1 MFERNINET
10 LLCYD
15 LVTSTTNG
23 FIWQTDQT
31 SPFKSLP
38 VFVSQIFV
46 ILFITRLLFTV
57 FKPLHQPFLIAEIVA
72 GCIVGPS
79 ALGSFKFFQRIFP
92 TRGIML
98 IETMADLSLLFYVFL
113 TGLEMDASAFLRV
126 GKKIMGIAVTGILIP
141 MGIGIG
147 LFFLLQKHAHNPAIT
162 EGCMFWAVALSI
174 TGFPVLTRILA
185 DLKLLHSDIG
195 RIAMSVAMLNDM
207 YAWVFIAVLVPVGVN
222 LKTATFSII
231 AVIFF
236 TLICFYVVRPT
247 IERIIRHQYCSDKE
261 HYNEYYPCFMLIGA
275 MICGCITDAIGAHSI
290 VGAFVFGLII
300 PKGDMVEELLD
311 RLDCFV
317 PGIMLPIFFA
327 SCGMRIDF
335 TKIADSSSWFLVLLV
350 ICFACMAKILS
361 SLIACFFF
369 DMRLRDGVALG
380 LLMNTKGILSLII
393 LNVGWDEKI
402 LNDQYYVVMVVAI
415 LVMTSVVSPIMSAV
429 YRPKSK
435 GYIYGLRT
443 VQRSKLDTELRVLS
457 CVHTTRNVS
466 GIISLLEVSHP
477 TRLSP
482 MTVFALH
489 LVELTGRS
497 SAMLI
502 VHSTRRSAA
511 HNPSR
516 AQADSNLIINAFEA
530 FENDNHLVTVQ
541 PLTAMSPYGTMHED
555 ICSLAEDKRVALILL
570 PFHKH
575 LTVDGRMEDENAD
588 YRAINLNVLANAP
601 CSVGLFVD
609 RGLAGAVRACGPN
622 DIVMCHF
629 AMLFI
634 GGPDDREALA
644 YACRMVGDPR
654 ISLTVVRFLPGKE
667 VVEMESAKNIIEV
680 EEMLSDKQNN
690 KRQNEIDENYI
701 NEFRLNTVDNES
713 VRYIEKMVDNGE
725 ETVSAI
731 SAMDNSYDLYIV
743 GKGTGTTSP
752 LTLGLSEWSENPELG
767 AIGDV
772 LVSSSFA
779 LNSSVLV
786 VQKYGSGDHKNEGRS
801 PSMDTRISPFAS

>member
-1 MFERNINET
+1 
-10 LLCYD
+10 
-15 LVTSTTNG
+15 
-23 FIWQTDQT
+23 
-31 SPFKSLP
+31 
-38 VFVSQIFV
+38 
-46 ILFITRLLFTV
+46 
-57 FKPLHQPFLIAEIVA
+57 
-72 GCIVGPS
+72 
-79 ALGSFKFFQRIFP
+79 
-92 TRGIML
+92 ML

-393 LNVGWDEKI
+393 LNVGWDEKVPI
-402 LNDQYYVVMVVAI
+402 NHSFLIYLMG
-415 LVMTSVVSPIMSAV
+415 VS
-429 YRPKSK
+429 
-435 GYIYGLRT
+435 
-443 VQRSKLDTELRVLS
+443 RSFFVLLVLS
-457 CVHTTRNVS
+457 FVLKFVFLFA
-466 GIISLLEVSHP
+466 IILK
-477 TRLSP
+477 
-482 MTVFALH
+482 
-489 LVELTGRS
+489 
-497 SAMLI
+497 LI
-502 VHSTRRSAA
+502 
-511 HNPSR
+511 
-516 AQADSNLIINAFEA
+516 
-530 FENDNHLVTVQ
+530 
-541 PLTAMSPYGTMHED
+541 
-555 ICSLAEDKRVALILL
+555 
-570 PFHKH
+570 
-575 LTVDGRMEDENAD
+575 
-588 YRAINLNVLANAP
+588 
-601 CSVGLFVD
+601 
-609 RGLAGAVRACGPN
+609 
-622 DIVMCHF
+622 
-629 AMLFI
+629 
-634 GGPDDREALA
+634 
-644 YACRMVGDPR
+644 
-654 ISLTVVRFLPGKE
+654 
-667 VVEMESAKNIIEV
+667 
-680 EEMLSDKQNN
+680 
-690 KRQNEIDENYI
+690 
-701 NEFRLNTVDNES
+701 
-713 VRYIEKMVDNGE
+713 
-725 ETVSAI
+725 
-731 SAMDNSYDLYIV
+731 
-743 GKGTGTTSP
+743 
-752 LTLGLSEWSENPELG
+752 
-767 AIGDV
+767 
-772 LVSSSFA
+772 
-779 LNSSVLV
+779 
-786 VQKYGSGDHKNEGRS
+786 
-801 PSMDTRISPFAS
+801 

>member
-1 MFERNINET
+1 
-10 LLCYD
+10 
-15 LVTSTTNG
+15 
-23 FIWQTDQT
+23 
-31 SPFKSLP
+31 
-38 VFVSQIFV
+38 
-46 ILFITRLLFTV
+46 
-57 FKPLHQPFLIAEIVA
+57 
-72 GCIVGPS
+72 
-79 ALGSFKFFQRIFP
+79 
-92 TRGIML
+92 
-98 IETMADLSLLFYVFL
+98 MADLSLLFYVFL
-113 TGLEMDASAFLRV
+113 TGLEIDVSAFLRV

-141 MGIGIG
+141 MAIGIG
-147 LFFLLQKHAHNPAIT
+147 LFFLLQKYAHNPATT
-162 EGCMFWAVALSI
+162 EGFMFWAVALTI

-222 LKTATFSII
+222 LKTAPYSII
-231 AVIFF
+231 AIIFF
-236 TLICFYVVRPT
+236 TLICLYVVRPT
-247 IERIIRHQYCSDKE
+247 IERIIHHHSSDKE
-261 HYNEYYPCFMLIGA
+261 HYSEYYPCFMLIGA
-275 MICGCITDAIGAHSI
+275 IICGCITDAIGAHSI
-290 VGAFVFGLII
+290 VGAFVFGLSI
-300 PKGDMVEELLD
+300 PKGDLVEELLD

-361 SLIACFFF
+361 SLIVCFFF
-369 DMRLRDGVALG
+369 DMRLRDGMALG
-380 LLMNTKGILSLII
+380 LLMNTKGILSLVI
-393 LNVGWDEKI
+393 LNVGWDKKI
-402 LNDQYYVVMVVAI
+402 LNEQYYAVMVVAI
-415 LVMTSVVSPIMSAV
+415 LVMTSVVTPIMSFF
-429 YRPKSK
+429 YRPISK
-435 GYIYGLRT
+435 GSNIYGLRT
-443 VQRSKLDTELRVLS
+443 VQRSNPDTELRVLS

-466 GIISLLEVSHP
+466 GIVSLLEVSNP

-502 VHSTRRSAA
+502 VHSTPRSTA

-588 YRAINLNVLANAP
+588 YRAINLNVLAHAP

-609 RGLAGAVRACGPN
+609 RGLAGVVRTGGPN

-634 GGPDDREALA
+634 GGPDDLEALA

-654 ISLTVVRFLPGKE
+654 ISLTVVRFLPGKN
-667 VVEMESAKNIIEV
+667 VVKMESETNISEG
-680 EEMLSDKQNN
+680 EE
-690 KRQNEIDENYI
+690 RQTTIDENYI
-701 NEFRLNTVDNES
+701 NEFRLKTVDKKS
-713 VRYIEKMVDNGE
+713 VMYIEKIVNNGE

-743 GKGTGTTSP
+743 GKGTETTSP

-786 VQKYGSGDHKNEGRS
+786 VQKYGSGDHQNGGRL
-801 PSMDTRISPFAS
+801 PSYGTSRGEHFSSSRQRVMGGLI